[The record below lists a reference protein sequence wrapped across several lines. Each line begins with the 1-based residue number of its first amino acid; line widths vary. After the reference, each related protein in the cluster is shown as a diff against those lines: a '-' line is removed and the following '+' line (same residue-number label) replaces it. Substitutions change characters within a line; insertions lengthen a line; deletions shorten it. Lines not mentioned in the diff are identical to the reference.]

1 MAGFFVV
8 TMAFLAIATYVVGI
22 LYVVSSYIL
31 EGLALG
37 TVYGW
42 KGWIPCYSQYLWGDL
57 AGMRGW
63 GAAAA
68 VAEVLWPVAGYG
80 FLCFPEAVV
89 LWVFGAMMAFRMG
102 VKVSIAHQIYEKAAP
117 KRKNL
122 YTVLSVLTVGMLRPV
137 FLFGSKKIFRM
148 FSKTT

>member
-8 TMAFLAIATYVVGI
+8 VMAFLSLGAYVVGI
-22 LYVVSSYIL
+22 LYIVSSYIL
-31 EGLALG
+31 EGCVLG

-57 AGMRGW
+57 AGIRSW

-68 VAEVLWPVAGYG
+68 AADVLWPVVGFG
-80 FLCFPEAVV
+80 FLCFPEAIV
-89 LWVFGAMMAFRMG
+89 LWAFGALMAFRMA
-102 VKVSIAHQIYEKAAP
+102 VKVSIAHRIYEKAAP

-122 YTVLSVLTVGMLRPV
+122 YTVLSVLTAGMLRPV
-137 FLFGSKKIFRM
+137 FLFGSKKFFRM